1 MSLKKKILG
10 FRDRR
15 PAAFQVT
22 LVSIFI
28 LGAALAFAL
37 MMATREDV
45 KMQRLT
51 IPTPRVNVLAA
62 DVGPTRVRIT
72 GEGTV
77 SPLREIDLVPQ
88 VGGRVV
94 SMSQALVDGGMFRKG
109 EVVLGIDPVDYQLA
123 VKTAEAR
130 VKDLESVLLLKE
142 EEAEAARE
150 EWKIQNGDR
159 EDSDPP
165 PLVAKEPQLAAAR
178 AALDGAKA
186 DLDKA
191 RLNLERTEI
200 KAPFDGRISSKSVD
214 LGQFITVGQKLAR
227 MFSVEA
233 AEIMVPLEDVDL
245 RWIEVPGFTSGDS
258 EESQA
263 RVIATIAGQEVEHPA
278 RLMRTEG
285 RIDERTRMVNVIVR
299 VERPYDARPP
309 LAMGLFVRVEIEG
322 ITLPAAVW
330 LPRSAIR
337 EGNVVYTVDSENRI
351 RFRDVDIAR
360 YDRDEV
366 LVRSGLDKGDL
377 VVTSPMK
384 IVTEGMKVIYD
395 QPEVP
400 GG

>member
-1 MSLKKKILG
+1 MSLKEKIIG

-22 LVSIFI
+22 LVLIFI
-28 LGAALAFAL
+28 LGAALVFAL

-45 KMQRLT
+45 TMQRMT
-51 IPTPRVNVLAA
+51 IPAPRVKVMTA

-88 VGGRVV
+88 VGGRIVF
-94 SMSQALVDGGMFRKG
+94 MSRALVDGGMFKKG
-109 EVVLGIDPVDYQLA
+109 ELVLSIDPVDYQLA
-123 VKTAEAR
+123 VKSAEAR
-130 VKDLESVLLLKE
+130 VKDLESILLLTE

-150 EWKIQNGDR
+150 EWKISNGDQ

-200 KAPFDGRISSKSVD
+200 RAPFDGRISSKSVD
-214 LGQFITVGQKLAR
+214 LGQFITMGQRLAR

-258 EESQA
+258 GESQA
-263 RVIATIAGQEVEHPA
+263 RVIATIAGREVERPA
-278 RLMRTEG
+278 QLMRTEG
-285 RIDERTRMVNVIVR
+285 RLDERTRMVNVIVR
-299 VERPYDARPP
+299 VDRPYDARPP
-309 LAMGLFVRVEIEG
+309 LAMGLFVRVQIEG
-322 ITLPAAVW
+322 ITLPSAVW

-337 EGNVVYTVDSENRI
+337 EGSVVYTVDGESRVRI
-351 RFRDVDIAR
+351 KAVDIAR
-360 YDRDEV
+360 YDRDDV
-366 LVRSGLDKGDL
+366 LVRSGLDNGDL

-384 IVTEGMKVIYD
+384 IVTEGMKVTYD